1 MASEALS
8 GAGRAD
14 QIGSNTS
21 ARTRRVVA
29 IALLLLLAAALPFL
43 VSNYRTFQLT
53 LMIAYAIALLG
64 LNILTGY
71 NGQISLGHGAFFAI
85 GSYVAAI
92 MMDRWS
98 LPYWSTLPAA
108 GLVCFVAGFLFGLP
122 ALRLEGLYLALATF
136 ALAVAT
142 PQILK
147 YKGIEEWTGGVQGIA
162 ITKPQAP
169 WHLPLSPDQ
178 WLYFVAL
185 AVAIVMFVVG
195 GRLVRGRVGR
205 ALIAIR
211 DNPTA
216 AATMGVNTAL
226 YKTLDLRRQ
235 RPLYRRCRRPERHRR
250 AVRGAG
256 QFRIPAVDLLSRRH
270 RHWRICLDIGRDLWR
285 LLHRIRPQYRRQ
297 HFEIGAVGGLRRVS
311 GRLGLFHADGDC
323 RRRCQH
329 RRPRFPYAVTLEY
342 IFERKQ
348 LKKGIRRVTIGCLF
362 SATPP
367 VPGGQRCI

>member
-8 GAGRAD
+8 SADRAD

-29 IALLLLLAAALPFL
+29 ITLLLLLAAALPFL

-226 YKTLDLRRQ
+226 YKTLTFGVSALFTGVAGALSAIAVQFVAPDSFGFLLSISFLVGIVIGGFASISGAIYGAFFIEFVPNIADSISKSAPWAVYGAFLVASVYFMPTGIAGVIAGIAGRIF
-235 RPLYRRCRRPERHRR
+235 RR
-250 AVRGAG
+250 AAR
-256 QFRIPAVDLLSRRH
+256 
-270 RHWRICLDIGRDLWR
+270 
-285 LLHRIRPQYRRQ
+285 
-297 HFEIGAVGGLRRVS
+297 
-311 GRLGLFHADGDC
+311 
-323 RRRCQH
+323 
-329 RRPRFPYAVTLEY
+329 LEY

-348 LKKGIRRVTIGCLF
+348 LKKGIRRVTIPCPF

-367 VPGGQRCI
+367 APGGQRCI

>member
-1 MASEALS
+1 MAGEAFS
-8 GAGRAD
+8 GAGRANR
-14 QIGSNTS
+14 IGSDDS

-29 IALLLLLAAALPFL
+29 IALLLLLAVALPFL

-92 MMDRWS
+92 MMDRWN

-108 GLVCFVAGFLFGLP
+108 GVVCFVAGFLFGLP

-147 YKGIEEWTGGVQGIA
+147 YEGIEEWSGGVQGIA

-195 GRLVRGRVGR
+195 ARLVRGRVGR

-226 YKTLDLRRQ
+226 YKTLTFGVSALFTGVAGA
-235 RPLYRRCRRPERHRR
+235 LSAI
-250 AVRGAG
+250 AV
-256 QFRIPAVDLLSRRH
+256 QFVAPDSFGFLLSISFLVGIVIGGFASISGAIYGAFFIEFVPNIADSISKSAP
-270 RHWRICLDIGRDLWR
+270 WAVYGAFLVASVYFMPTGIAGVIGSIGR
-285 LLHRIRPQYRRQ
+285 RIFRASPSPNISSK
-297 HFEIGAVGGLRRVS
+297 ES
-311 GRLGLFHADGDC
+311 N
-323 RRRCQH
+323 
-329 RRPRFPYAVTLEY
+329 
-342 IFERKQ
+342 
-348 LKKGIRRVTIGCLF
+348 
-362 SATPP
+362 
-367 VPGGQRCI
+367 

>member
-1 MASEALS
+1 MASDALS
-8 GAGRAD
+8 GTDRAD
-14 QIGSNTS
+14 QIGSN
-21 ARTRRVVA
+21 APERTRRMVA
-29 IALLLLLAAALPFL
+29 IALLLLVAAALPFL

-71 NGQISLGHGAFFAI
+71 NGQISLGHGAFFAV

-92 MMDRWS
+92 MMDRWN

-108 GLVCFVAGFLFGLP
+108 GVVCFVAGFLFGLP

-185 AVAIVMFVVG
+185 AVAMVMFVVG

-226 YKTLDLRRQ
+226 YKTLTFGVSALFTGVAGA
-235 RPLYRRCRRPERHRR
+235 LSAI
-250 AVRGAG
+250 AV
-256 QFRIPAVDLLSRRH
+256 QFVAPDSFGFLLSISFLVGIVIGGFASISGAIYGAFFIEFVPNIADSISKSAP
-270 RHWRICLDIGRDLWR
+270 WAVYGAFLVASVYFMPTGIAGVIASIGR
-285 LLHRIRPQYRRQ
+285 RIFR
-297 HFEIGAVGGLRRVS
+297 A
-311 GRLGLFHADGDC
+311 
-323 RRRCQH
+323 
-329 RRPRFPYAVTLEY
+329 RPRRNISSKE
-342 IFERKQ
+342 
-348 LKKGIRRVTIGCLF
+348 
-362 SATPP
+362 SN
-367 VPGGQRCI
+367 

>member
-1 MASEALS
+1 MSMASEALS
-8 GAGRAD
+8 QAERD
-14 QIGSNTS
+14 KRIGSTAS
-21 ARTRRVVA
+21 QRTRRIVA
-29 IALLLLLAAALPFL
+29 IAALLALAAVLPFL

-71 NGQISLGHGAFFAI
+71 NGQISLGHGAFFAL

-108 GLVCFVAGFLFGLP
+108 GVVCFVAGFLFGLP

-147 YKGIEEWTGGVQGIA
+147 YKGIEEWTGGVQGIS
-162 ITKPQAP
+162 IVKPQAP

-185 AVAIVMFVVG
+185 AVAVAMFVVG
-195 GRLVRGRVGR
+195 SRLVRGRVGR

-226 YKTLDLRRQ
+226 FKTLTFGVSALFTGVAGALSAIAVQFVAPDSFGFLLSISFLVGIVIGGLASISGAIYGAFFIEFV
-235 RPLYRRCRRPERHRR
+235 PNIADSISKSAPWAVYGAFLVVSVYFMPSGV
-250 AVRGAG
+250 AGLVRGVG
-256 QFRIPAVDLLSRRH
+256 DRLFRKRWIAKLPS
-270 RHWRICLDIGRDLWR
+270 I
-285 LLHRIRPQYRRQ
+285 Q
-297 HFEIGAVGGLRRVS
+297 S
-311 GRLGLFHADGDC
+311 N
-323 RRRCQH
+323 
-329 RRPRFPYAVTLEY
+329 
-342 IFERKQ
+342 
-348 LKKGIRRVTIGCLF
+348 
-362 SATPP
+362 
-367 VPGGQRCI
+367 

>member
-1 MASEALS
+1 MAIKALPGIDRS
-8 GAGRAD
+8 NLNTASVLQRSRGRP
-14 QIGSNTS
+14 
-21 ARTRRVVA
+21 A
-29 IALLLLLAAALPFL
+29 IAILLLIAVALPFL
-43 VSNYRTFQLT
+43 VSDYRTFQLT

-92 MMDRWS
+92 MMDRWN
-98 LPYWSTLPAA
+98 LPYWSTVPAA
-108 GLVCFVAGFLFGLP
+108 GVVCFVAGFLFGLP

-147 YKGIEEWTGGVQGIA
+147 YKGIEEWTGGVQGIT
-162 ITKPQAP
+162 IIKPQAP

-178 WLYFVAL
+178 WLYFFAL

-195 GRLVRGRVGR
+195 ARLVRGRLGR

-226 YKTLDLRRQ
+226 YKTLTFGVSALFTGVGGA
-235 RPLYRRCRRPERHRR
+235 LSAI
-250 AVRGAG
+250 AV
-256 QFRIPAVDLLSRRH
+256 QFVAPDSFGFLLS
-270 RHWRICLDIGRDLWR
+270 ISFLVGIVIGGLAT
-285 LLHRIRPQYRRQ
+285 ISGAIY
-297 HFEIGAVGGLRRVS
+297 GAVFIEFVPNIADSISKSAPWAVYGAFLVASVYFMPSGIAGVLRLARTRIF
-311 GRLGLFHADGDC
+311 GAK
-323 RRRCQH
+323 
-329 RRPRFPYAVTLEY
+329 RPPH
-342 IFERKQ
+342 I
-348 LKKGIRRVTIGCLF
+348 
-362 SATPP
+362 SS
-367 VPGGQRCI
+367 